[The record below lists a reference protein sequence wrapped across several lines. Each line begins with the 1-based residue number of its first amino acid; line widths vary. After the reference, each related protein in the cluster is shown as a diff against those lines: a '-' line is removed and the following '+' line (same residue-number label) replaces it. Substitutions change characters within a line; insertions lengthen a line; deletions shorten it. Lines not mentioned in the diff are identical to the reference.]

1 MLRCIALMYLDGR
14 VDAIA
19 LIGAYVRAA
28 IAALLAAMY
37 ELTAWKAVS
46 VVSARAVR
54 IAWPVRTDPLI
65 CASNHARAASRT

>member
-1 MLRCIALMYLDGR
+1 
-14 VDAIA
+14 
-19 LIGAYVRAA
+19 VRAA

-54 IAWPVRTDPLI
+54 IAWPVRTDPLT
-65 CASNHARAASRT
+65 CAPNHA

>member
-1 MLRCIALMYLDGR
+1 MNHAEMHRARVIGWASGCDCIDS
-14 VDAIA
+14 
-19 LIGAYVRAA
+19 AYVRAA

-54 IAWPVRTDPLI
+54 IAWPVRTDPLT
-65 CASNHARAASRT
+65 CAPNHA